1 MTSTAAAVRGP
12 PAPGPAPRRHWRPW
26 ALAAAVLL
34 LGAGDALA
42 AEAGKGPSELVFVT
56 QLIVLMLVG
65 RLLGEAMNRIGQ
77 PSVMGMLLGGILLG
91 PSVLGALWPDLQH
104 AIFPRTPEQKA
115 MLDGISQFGILLL
128 LLLTGMETDLRLV
141 RKVGRAAISIS
152 LSGVAVPFACG
163 FALGQLMPE
172 ALLPHPDQRLLTSLF
187 LGTALSISSIKI
199 VAAIVREMGFTR
211 RNLGQI
217 IVASAI
223 CEDSIGWVIIAITFG
238 LAQAGTIDLLSVSW
252 SVLGTAAFLVA
263 SFTVG
268 RRVVF
273 FLIRWANDNF
283 ESDFP
288 VITTIL
294 VIMGLMALTTH
305 FIGVH
310 TVLGAFVAGVL
321 IGESPILSKHIDEQL
336 RGMILA
342 FFMPVFFGVAG
353 LSADLTVLK
362 DPQLALMALG
372 LIAIA
377 SVGKFGGA
385 FIGGAIGGLTRR
397 EALALGCGM
406 NARGSTEVI
415 VATIGLSM
423 GALSQNLFTMIVAM
437 AVVTTM
443 AMPPMLRWALRRVP
457 MRKAEKERLEREEQ
471 EAKGFVPNLERL
483 LLAADDSPNGKFAAR
498 LAGLLAGPR
507 GMPITVLPLEPDK
520 TPKRADAGKPKP
532 DADTKEITSAEVAK
546 AAAESTR
553 GQEQDETPLSPV
565 DVTVRARAEF
575 DRGGGRPRSRE
586 RSRPAGARNQAD
598 QGQVG
603 RISSGRRGP
612 GRGVRRT
619 TGAGGGRRGASQA
632 AGAMSGENPGAGR
645 RHRRVAARRRGRD
658 RDRARVQRAG
668 AGALCVGRQDQRTG
682 TQPRRP
688 HAGAGAGHSQ
698 GYRRD
703 RRPLRRGGDDGGARR
718 CGAQRRHPQR
728 GEERRLRP
736 HHHGGEP
743 AARRQAVLR
752 RHRGVGV
759 RERAELGRAGGDLI
773 GAAWPGERTRA
784 CACADLGGAHAGTRN
799 SQGHVRINQ

>member
-1 MTSTAAAVRGP
+1 MRISGTITIAALLSSATTLGHPAPMTSTAAAVRGP
-12 PAPGPAPRRHWRPW
+12 SAPVRVPRGHWR
-26 ALAAAVLL
+26 ACAAAAAVLL
-34 LGAGDALA
+34 LGSGDALA
-42 AEAGKGPSELVFVT
+42 AEAGKGASEVIFVT
-56 QLIVLMLVG
+56 QLLVLMMVG

-91 PSVLGALWPDLQH
+91 PSALGVLWPDLQH

-163 FALGQLMPE
+163 FALGQFLPE

-238 LAQAGTIDLLSVSW
+238 LAQAGTIDLLSVAW

-294 VIMGLMALTTH
+294 VIMGLMALATH

-385 FIGGAIGGLTRR
+385 FIGGKIGGLTQR
-397 EALALGCGM
+397 ESLALGCGM

-457 MRKAEKERLEREEQ
+457 MRKAERERLEREEQ

-498 LAGLLAGPR
+498 LAGLIAGPR

-520 TPKRADAGKPKP
+520 KPKS
-532 DADTKEITSAEVAK
+532 ADTGKAKEPETKEVTSAEVAK
-546 AAAESTR
+546 VAAESTR
-553 GQEQDETPLSPV
+553 SQDQDETPLSPV
-565 DVTVRARAEF
+565 DVTVRARAESTEQAVAREAEKGH
-575 DRGGGRPRSRE
+575 DLLVLGTKQIRGRSGGFHP
-586 RSRPAGARNQAD
+586 D
-598 QGQVG
+598 VG
-603 RISSGRRGP
+603 RIAAAFEGPLALVAGEEAQLKQPEQCPARILVPIAGTDVSRRAAEVAIAIGRACNALVRVLYVSAAKP
-612 GRGVRRT
+612 NGRGRSR
-619 TGAGGGRRGASQA
+619 GGRVRAQEQA
-632 AGAMSGENPGAGR
+632 ILKEIVEIADR
-645 RHRRVAARRRGRD
+645 YDVALTTAV
-658 RDRARVQRAG
+658 RADVAPDDAILSEAKKG
-668 AGALCVGRQDQRTG
+668 GYDLIIMGVN
-682 TQPRRP
+682 RRP
-688 HAGAGAGHSQ
+688 
-698 GYRRD
+698 
-703 RRPLRRGGDDGGARR
+703 GDKLFFGDT
-718 CGAQRRHPQR
+718 
-728 GEERRLRP
+728 
-736 HHHGGEP
+736 
-743 AARRQAVLR
+743 AASVFENAPGSVVL
-752 RHRGVGV
+752 V
-759 RERAELGRAGGDLI
+759 A
-773 GAAWPGERTRA
+773 
-784 CACADLGGAHAGTRN
+784 
-799 SQGHVRINQ
+799 S